1 MGTRILVVDDSMMVR
16 QQVGRALAQAGFE
29 VLEAKDGVDAVEK
42 LGTAKDVAL
51 VVCDVNMPR
60 MDGLEFLAVAAADP
74 TLARIPVVMLTT
86 EGQAD
91 RIQRAK
97 ALGAKAWLLKPFK
110 AELMVAAVKKITAA
124 AA

>member
-1 MGTRILVVDDSMMVR
+1 MVR
-16 QQVGRALAQAGFE
+16 QQVGRALSGAEFE
-29 VLEAKDGVDAVEK
+29 VIEAKDGIDGFEK
-42 LGTAKDVAL
+42 LQATPGVVL

-60 MDGLEFLAVAAADP
+60 MSGLEFLEAVRGEP
-74 TLARIPVVMLTT
+74 SLAHVTVVMLTT

-97 ALGAKAWLLKPFK
+97 ALGAKAWILKPFK
-110 AELMVAAVKKITAA
+110 ADLLVAAVKKLTAA